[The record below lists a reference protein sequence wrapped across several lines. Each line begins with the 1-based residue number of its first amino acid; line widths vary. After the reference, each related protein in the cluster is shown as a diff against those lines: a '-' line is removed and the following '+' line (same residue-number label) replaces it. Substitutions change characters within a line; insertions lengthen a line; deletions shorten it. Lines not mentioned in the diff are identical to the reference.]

1 MAGESGLDPAHSWP
15 CRARGSG
22 FGWSSGGGGLGLP
35 GALTSDP
42 PPQFCT
48 VEGFITALVD
58 EYPRL
63 LRNRRELF
71 IAAVCL
77 VSYLIGLSN
86 ITQVSAS
93 ARLCRCCCLGPLADS
108 VCLLA
113 CVRGAPSLSQALSR
127 DSGRLPA
134 FKGFPGW
141 WETQTLRG
149 K

>member
-1 MAGESGLDPAHSWP
+1 MVGVGVGGWGLE
-15 CRARGSG
+15 
-22 FGWSSGGGGLGLP
+22 LP
-35 GALTSDP
+35 RWLTSA

-86 ITQVSAS
+86 ITQVGAWHVSAAAATWGPRQASCAPSRVS
-93 ARLCRCCCLGPLADS
+93 AEHRLCARPQAMTQTGFLPS
-108 VCLLA
+108 
-113 CVRGAPSLSQALSR
+113 RGSQA
-127 DSGRLPA
+127 GR
-134 FKGFPGW
+134 
-141 WETQTLRG
+141 RCRH
-149 K
+149 

>member
-1 MAGESGLDPAHSWP
+1 M
-15 CRARGSG
+15 
-22 FGWSSGGGGLGLP
+22 GLGLP
-35 GALTSDP
+35 GVADLR

-71 IAAVCL
+71 IAAVCI

-93 ARLCRCCCLGPLADS
+93 APGTPL
-108 VCLLA
+108 LLPA
-113 CVRGAPSLSQALSR
+113 RGHSQALYA
-127 DSGRLPA
+127 PA
-134 FKGFPGW
+134 LSHPTFHFGG
-141 WETQTLRG
+141 QD
-149 K
+149 

>member
-1 MAGESGLDPAHSWP
+1 MAGESGLDPRLSWP
-15 CRARGSG
+15 CWARGSG
-22 FGWSSGGGGLGLP
+22 FGWGLGA
-35 GALTSDP
+35 GAAPVADLR

-86 ITQVSAS
+86 ITQVGAWHTSAAAAAWGPRQACCATSRVS
-93 ARLCRCCCLGPLADS
+93 AEHHLCARPQAMTQTGFLPS
-108 VCLLA
+108 
-113 CVRGAPSLSQALSR
+113 RGSQAG
-127 DSGRLPA
+127 GRC
-134 FKGFPGW
+134 
-141 WETQTLRG
+141 RR
-149 K
+149 

>member
-1 MAGESGLDPAHSWP
+1 MGESGLDPGLSWP

-22 FGWSSGGGGLGLP
+22 FGGGLGLP
-35 GALTSDP
+35 RVLTSDP
-42 PPQFCT
+42 PLQFCT

-86 ITQVSAS
+86 ITQVRAL
-93 ARLCRCCCLGPLADS
+93 ARLCRCCCLGPLADP
-108 VCLLA
+108 VCLLS
-113 CVRGAPSLSQALSR
+113 CVRRAPSLCQALSR

-134 FKGFPGW
+134 FKGLPG
-141 WETQTLRG
+141 
-149 K
+149 